1 MELVVSPIAEL
12 KARLSHLF
20 EEVVG
25 STLDRGAAQGAE
37 GFACGLTGGSTALI
51 FLGALRDAQ
60 VDWARLTLYFGDER
74 AVPPDSPE
82 SNFGLTDQLLLRPL
96 GARAPRTVRM
106 EGELADLG
114 EAARRYAEAL
124 PPALDLLI
132 LGVGDDGHVCSLF
145 PGHSGLAAQ
154 DTRVTAIY
162 DSPKPPPHRI
172 TLTMPYV
179 LNARHTWIV
188 AVGERKRPLLQHA
201 IARADVRTPLDL
213 VVAQGAAVTVFT
225 DQVLHGRH
233 Y

>member
-20 EEVVG
+20 EELVG
-25 STLDRGAAQGAE
+25 STLDRSAGDGAN

-74 AVPPDSPE
+74 AVPPDSPD
-82 SNFGLTDQLLLRPL
+82 SNYGLTDQLLLRPL

-106 EGELADLG
+106 EGEMEDLG
-114 EAARRYAEAL
+114 QAARRYADVL
-124 PPALDLLI
+124 PRALDLLI

-145 PGHSGLAAQ
+145 PGHPVLAVQ
-154 DTRVTAIY
+154 DTSVTAVY
-162 DSPKPPPHRI
+162 DSPKPPPQRI

-179 LNARHTWIV
+179 LKARHTWIV

-201 IARADVRTPLDL
+201 IARSDLRTPLDL
-213 VVAQGAAVTVFT
+213 VMAQGAAVTVFT
-225 DQVLHGRH
+225 DQMLHGRH
-233 Y
+233 